1 MFLKG
6 ANPSFRFDI
15 QENAVLEPNSDDS
28 LSLPS
33 TSSKSGL
40 YHRHTQPGGNY
51 L

>member
-6 ANPSFRFDI
+6 ANPPFRFDL
-15 QENAVLEPNSDDS
+15 QDAVLGPNSDES

-40 YHRHTQPGGNY
+40 HHRHTQPGGNY